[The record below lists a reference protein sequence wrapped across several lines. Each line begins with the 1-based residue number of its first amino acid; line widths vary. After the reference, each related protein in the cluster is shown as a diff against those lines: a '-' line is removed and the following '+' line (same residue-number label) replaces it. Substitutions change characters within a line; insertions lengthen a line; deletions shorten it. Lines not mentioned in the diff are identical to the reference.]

1 MPAGDLIRSC
11 VASVERCFAPCTARF
26 TGGEIL
32 RRKACLLMKQK
43 VPLRLQR
50 LKCVETP
57 AARIPVAVNPPSR
70 LLGLALLRR
79 ERAGP
84 GLLLPRCRSVHTFG
98 MLFRL
103 DIHFIGAA
111 GDEIR
116 VARAVPP
123 CRFLFERDAV
133 AVLEVPAEGGE
144 SSPSL
149 P

>member
-1 MPAGDLIRSC
+1 MPAGSRRRLC
-11 VASVERCFAPCTARF
+11 VPAPERCFAPCTARF

-32 RRKACLLMKQK
+32 RRKTCLLIEQK
-43 VPLRLQR
+43 VPFRLRG
-50 LKCVETP
+50 LKSVETLLV
-57 AARIPVAVNPPSR
+57 RIPVATNRPSR

-79 ERAGP
+79 ELAGP

-111 GDEIR
+111 GHEIR

-123 CRFLFERDAV
+123 CRLLFERDAV

-144 SSPSL
+144 PSP
-149 P
+149 PAP